1 LTFSR
6 PGPKKRLPIIIILGA
21 APIVYFQGL
30 GSDRALSDEITKV
43 TGVPTISNQTA
54 MMDALR
60 TQGCQRVLLVSLHD
74 LATTEKTKL
83 FVELNGFQVVGMGG
97 MDLIVNAEIN
107 RIATQ

>member
-1 LTFSR
+1 
-6 PGPKKRLPIIIILGA
+6 
-21 APIVYFQGL
+21 
-30 GSDRALSDEITKV
+30 
-43 TGVPTISNQTA
+43 
-54 MMDALR
+54 M
-60 TQGCQRVLLVSLHD
+60 LVSLHD